1 MKNNKEFRTVLMRDR
16 KEFLSTKQYL
26 CNIKADFVYESAGS
40 IDKIYYDKRCF
51 VSVDLKDSGG
61 QGHHLSKLF
70 MADIDLWL
78 EKNQTPPQWD
88 NNYREQMFNLDAI
101 ESDIG
106 RQLVMIDINDCYW
119 RTALLLGYITEETY
133 IKGLRSKSWKLGR
146 NACIGSLA
154 KTTISVPF
162 KKGIADRRNRRIT
175 HPKLEYQLIRNHI
188 IGHVY
193 NIFND
198 LFKQMGDTFYMFL
211 TDCLVTR
218 YTRLSDV
225 QKHLRNE
232 GYRSKA
238 KPIEF
243 IGVDRNERKIMWHDF
258 QSSNIDQFDRD
269 NKVAKDKY
277 YLYSDAQI
285 IQSSLVSSINHFNR

>member
-1 MKNNKEFRTVLMRDR
+1 MKNKEFRTVLMSDR
-16 KEFLSTKQYL
+16 KEFLSTKEYL

-70 MADIDLWL
+70 VADIDSWL
-78 EKNQTPPQWD
+78 KNNPNPPQWD

-101 ESDIG
+101 ESDVG
-106 RQLVMIDINDCYW
+106 RQLVMVDINDCYW
-119 RTALLLGYITEETY
+119 RTAFLLGYITEETY
-133 IKGLRSKSWKLGR
+133 IKGLKSKSWKLGR

-162 KKGIADRRNRRIT
+162 KKGVADRRNRRII

-218 YTRLSDV
+218 YSRLRDV

-238 KPIEF
+238 KPLEF
-243 IGVDRNERKIMWHDF
+243 LGVDRNERKIMWHDF

-269 NKVAKDKY
+269 IKAGKDKY

>member
-1 MKNNKEFRTVLMRDR
+1 MKNKEFRTVLMSDR
-16 KEFLSTKQYL
+16 KEFLSTKEYL

-61 QGHHLSKLF
+61 RGHHLSKLF
-70 MADIDLWL
+70 MADIDTWL
-78 EKNQTPPQWD
+78 EKNKTPPQWD

-101 ESDIG
+101 ESDVG
-106 RQLVMIDINDCYW
+106 RQLVMVDINDCYW

-133 IKGLRSKSWKLGR
+133 IKGLKSKSWKLGR

-162 KKGIADRRNRRIT
+162 KKGVADRRNRRII

-218 YTRLSDV
+218 YSRLRDV

-238 KPIEF
+238 KPLEF
-243 IGVDRNERKIMWHDF
+243 LGVDRNERKIMWHDF

-269 NKVAKDKY
+269 IKAGKDKY